1 MTKDFQHL
9 MTKRALSLDP
19 QVFRTMFVLLLVI
32 ALHYGL
38 LKWWPIQSM
47 ALIEAEKD
55 EQSIFPQNE
64 YRFLQLL
71 NLASDSVVRVSP
83 SPSRS
88 TSVNSR
94 QVRSDLGTP
103 KREAKLLPQK
113 ASASIKSVVEDGT
126 TATPTPTSAQQAG
139 STQDFPSDAS
149 LSSVFTKDALRLD
162 TRAIARELNAGSA
175 KLPGASERKSESISS
190 QLNNQLGPALI
201 NREGVKY
208 EKKFLFDGRPVTKI
222 ITPYGTY
229 CIRHRKPGDLPE
241 LTPTPPATPVS
252 CGTL

>member
-1 MTKDFQHL
+1 MTKVFQHL
-9 MTKRALSLDP
+9 MTKRALSSDP
-19 QVFRTMFVLLLVI
+19 QVFRTMLVLLLVI

-71 NLASDSVVRVSP
+71 NLASDPIVRVSP

-103 KREAKLLPQK
+103 KREAKLLHQK
-113 ASASIKSVVEDGT
+113 ASASIKSVVEEGT
-126 TATPTPTSAQQAG
+126 APTPTPAQQAG
-139 STQDFPSDAS
+139 STQDLPSDAS
-149 LSSVFTKDALRLD
+149 LASVSTKDALRLD

-241 LTPTPPATPVS
+241 STPTPPATPVS

>member
-1 MTKDFQHL
+1 MT
-9 MTKRALSLDP
+9 
-19 QVFRTMFVLLLVI
+19 
-32 ALHYGL
+32 
-38 LKWWPIQSM
+38 
-47 ALIEAEKD
+47 LIETEKD

-71 NLASDSVVRVSP
+71 NLASDPVVRVSLSP

-113 ASASIKSVVEDGT
+113 ASASIKSVVEEGT
-126 TATPTPTSAQQAG
+126 TPTQAQQAG
-139 STQDFPSDAS
+139 GTQDLPSDAS
-149 LSSVFTKDALRLD
+149 LTNAFTKDALRLD

-175 KLPGASERKSESISS
+175 KLPGASERKSGSISS

-229 CIRHRKPGDLPE
+229 CIRHRKPGDLPDS
-241 LTPTPPATPVS
+241 TPTPPATPVS